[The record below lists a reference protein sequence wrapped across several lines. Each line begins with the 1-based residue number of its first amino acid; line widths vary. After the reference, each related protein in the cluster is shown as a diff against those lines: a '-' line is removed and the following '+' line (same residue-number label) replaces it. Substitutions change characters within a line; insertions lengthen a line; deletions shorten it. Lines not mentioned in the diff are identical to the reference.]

1 MGWMIGL
8 EGSGKVLG
16 TEKGEVVLDGED
28 LSFCMEVIY

>member
-16 TEKGEVVLDGED
+16 TEKGEVVLDRED
-28 LSFCMEVIY
+28 LGFCMEVIY